1 MWKFNN
7 SLLKDIEYAKLIRD
21 CIQHTKEQYMIPV
34 YNIEYIRNNE
44 NFSIQMKI
52 SDQLFLETLLIIIR
66 GKTISYSA
74 FKKKQNNLR
83 EENLQKEIKLLEE
96 EEVLDVEKIEDCKN
110 ELEKLRKEK
119 LNGIMV
125 RARIRWAEEGEKPT
139 KYFCSLESRN
149 YVNKIIPSVHKEDGT
164 VINKQSEIL
173 QEVKNFYSNL
183 FAYQDKDQDLNIEH
197 ILNNLNNH
205 PTLTA
210 EEKSNLEGEIS
221 EEEIAFIPSKMKNN
235 KSPGTDGFS
244 AEFFKFFFKDLKVFI
259 KNSINE
265 GYNLGILSVTQREG
279 LITCLPKGINQGNF

>member
-1 MWKFNN
+1 MTSVENIDILPSYRSDHSTVVLSLKLNEFTKGKGLWKFNN

-21 CIQHTKEQYMIPV
+21 CIQQTKEQYMIPV

-44 NFSIQMKI
+44 NFPIQMKI
-52 SDQLFLETLLIIIR
+52 SDQLFLESLLITIR

-83 EENLQKEIKLLEE
+83 EENLQKEIKILEE
-96 EEVLDVEKIEDCKN
+96 EEVVDVEKIEDCKN
-110 ELEKLRKEK
+110 ELENLRKEK

-139 KYFCSLESRN
+139 EYFCSLEFRN

-197 ILNNLNNH
+197 I
-205 PTLTA
+205 
-210 EEKSNLEGEIS
+210 E
-221 EEEIAFIPSKMKNN
+221 
-235 KSPGTDGFS
+235 
-244 AEFFKFFFKDLKVFI
+244 
-259 KNSINE
+259 
-265 GYNLGILSVTQREG
+265 
-279 LITCLPKGINQGNF
+279 